1 MRKITHS
8 NEIFSFLHIRT
19 TMAENFTQIS
29 NRLTFPRI
37 AREGGTKRWKGDYRI
52 PLPQPSAAPPMGW
65 NQK

>member
-37 AREGGTKRWKGDYRI
+37 AREGGTKRWKGITVFPSLSFRQ
-52 PLPQPSAAPPMGW
+52 LPH
-65 NQK
+65 K

>member
-52 PLPQPSAAPPMGW
+52 PLP
-65 NQK
+65 